1 MRGKVLLGLC
11 CLCGSLLLPA
21 SADEVRRPL
30 VVETEPLT
38 PEEQLTRFKLPPGF
52 EIELVA
58 AEPAISKPMNLN
70 FDYRGRLFVTQSIEY
85 PFPAEGTGRD
95 SVAMIE
101 DSDRDG
107 RLDRVST
114 VVTGLNIPIGI
125 TPAGGDL
132 IVYGIPSI
140 RRHEVDSVRD
150 AAEPRHLFGPFGF
163 EDTHGMNNALTYWI
177 DGWIYACHGFRNVSE
192 VRGTDGHQI
201 KMESGNTYRFRP
213 DGSRIE
219 YFTHGQ
225 VNPFGLCFD
234 PWGNVYTADCHSQPI
249 YQLLRGAYYPSF
261 GKPHD
266 GLGFGPTLVT
276 HSHGSTGI
284 GGIVYYAA
292 DHFPQAYRD
301 TIFVGN
307 PITHRIN
314 HDRLEQHG
322 SSYVGVEQ
330 PDFLVCDDPWFRPVD
345 LQLGPDGAL
354 YVADFYNRIIGH
366 YEVPLDHPGRDRHR
380 GRIWRISYRGTED
393 GDAEQ
398 VETPSLPDLAGN
410 SLDELWE
417 ALGSPNLTKRVL
429 ATHRIVDLIGESAGL
444 AGSDSAASLE
454 SLLLSHTANET
465 QRAHG
470 LWALERIS
478 GVSDELLKHFSEDA
492 SPLVRTH
499 VMKLL
504 AERPDWTAGSPRA
517 DQLALRA
524 LNDAS
529 PWVRRAAAEGLGRHP
544 DASQVEPLLKLW
556 EATLKSDTH
565 LIHVVKIALREHLQ
579 QPAAYDQIDEQLVRE
594 LAPAAH
600 LMAASLGVRS
610 RPSAQFIMERLE
622 SLEVRPHT
630 DWIAML
636 THAVRYLPEDEVR
649 TDVISYVT
657 ALPDEPP
664 QVEVRLYTSLHQALT
679 ERGID
684 LPAELRA
691 QAVKLADQLLIDEE
705 PKIVLAAIGLAEQ
718 LGLGE
723 LQSRLASLAAAS
735 QPDPAVRM
743 QAMPALARVSPDNAL
758 EPLTEIARDLSERS
772 SVREQAVRSLAISNT
787 PAAREV
793 LLDMLPLAH
802 HSLAIELAAGLA
814 MTKEGT
820 DSLLD
825 AVESGRVG
833 SRLLLEPLVHQ
844 RVIAGNRPAVAERV
858 QHLTKDLPPIEQ
870 QLADQLAAS
879 RAAFDKA
886 SPDPA
891 RGAALFGRHCSA
903 CHQIGEQGQKVGP
916 ELDGIGQ
923 RGLDRLLE
931 DIIHP
936 NRNVDPNFRTTVLET
951 TSGQILAGLV
961 LREEGQVLVMVDSK
975 GEEQRI
981 TLDEIEQRTISPLSP
996 MPANVPALMTVEEL
1010 SDLVGFLLSQR
1021 PSPVAPEDSHI
1032 PLSGGDLKEPG

>member
-1 MRGKVLLGLC
+1 MSGKVLLGLC

-21 SADEVRRPL
+21 SADEVQHPL

-38 PEEQLTRFKLPPGF
+38 PEEQLKRFKLPPGF

-70 FDYRGRLFVTQSIEY
+70 FDYRGRLFVAQSVEY

-114 VVTGLNIPIGI
+114 VVTDLNIPIGI

-132 IVYGIPSI
+132 VVYGIPSI
-140 RRHEVDSVRD
+140 RRHEVDSVGDSTER
-150 AAEPRHLFGPFGF
+150 RHLFGPFGYD
-163 EDTHGMNNALTYWI
+163 DTHGMNNALTYWI

-192 VRGTDGHQI
+192 VSGTDGHQI

-292 DHFPQAYRD
+292 DHFPQEYRD

-322 SSYVGVEQ
+322 STYVGIEQ
-330 PDFLVCDDPWFRPVD
+330 PDFLVCEDPWFRPVD

-366 YEVPLDHPGRDRHR
+366 YEVPLDHPGRDRMR
-380 GRIWRISYRGTED
+380 GRIWRIFYRGTD
-393 GDAEQ
+393 DSDAVQ
-398 VETPSLPDLAGN
+398 VDAPSLPDLAAYG
-410 SLDELWE
+410 LDELWE
-417 ALGSPNLTKRVL
+417 ALGSPNLTTRVL
-429 ATHRIVDLIGESAGL
+429 ATHRIVDLLGESASSAGL
-444 AGSDSAASLE
+444 DSAASLE
-454 SLLLSHTANET
+454 SLLMSQTAGET

-470 LWALERIS
+470 LWALERLT
-478 GVSDELLKHFSEDA
+478 GVSDELLEHFSQDA

-504 AERPDWTAGSPRA
+504 AERSDWTVGSPRA

-524 LNDAS
+524 LNDAN

-544 DASQVEPLLKLW
+544 QASQVEPLLKLW
-556 EATLKSDTH
+556 ETTLKSDTH
-565 LIHVVKIALREHLQ
+565 MIHVVKIALREHLE
-579 QPAAYDQIDEQLVRE
+579 QPDAYRELDEELVRE
-594 LAPAAH
+594 LLPAAH
-600 LMAASLGVRS
+600 LMAASLGVRN
-610 RPSAQFIMERLE
+610 RASAQFIMERLQ
-622 SLEVRPHT
+622 SLDVRAHT

-636 THAVRYLPEDEVR
+636 AHAVRFLPEDTLM
-649 TDVISYVT
+649 TDLISYVT
-657 ALPDEPP
+657 ALPDEAPR
-664 QVEVRLYTSLHQALT
+664 VEVQLYTSLHQAFA

-691 QAVKLADQLLIDEE
+691 QAVELADQLLIDDE
-705 PKIVLAAIGLAEQ
+705 PKTVLAAIGLAEQ

-723 LQSRLASLAAAS
+723 VQLQLASLTAAT
-735 QPDPAVRM
+735 QPDPAVRTR
-743 QAMPALARVSPDNAL
+743 AMPALARVSPEDAV
-758 EPLTEIARDLSERS
+758 EPLAVIARNLSELS
-772 SVREQAVRSLAISNT
+772 PVREQAVRSLAISNT

-802 HSLAIELAAGLA
+802 RSLATELAAGLA
-814 MTKEGT
+814 TTKEGT
-820 DSLLD
+820 DALLD

-844 RVIAGNRPAVAERV
+844 RVLAGNRPAVAERV
-858 QHLTKDLPPIEQ
+858 QQLTKDLPPVEQ
-870 QLADQLAAS
+870 QLADQIAAS

-891 RGAALFGRHCSA
+891 RGAALFNKHCSA
-903 CHQIGEQGQKVGP
+903 CHRIGDQGHKVGP

-936 NRNVDPNFRTTVLET
+936 NRNVDPNFRTTIVET
-951 TSGQILAGLV
+951 SSGQILAGLV
-961 LREEGQVLVMVDSK
+961 LREEGQVLLMIDSK

-981 TLDEIEQRTISPLSP
+981 ALDEIEQRTISPLSP
-996 MPANVPALMTVEEL
+996 MPANVPALMTAEEL

-1021 PSPVAPEDSHI
+1021 PSPVESEDSHNT
-1032 PLSGGDLKEPG
+1032 LSGGGT